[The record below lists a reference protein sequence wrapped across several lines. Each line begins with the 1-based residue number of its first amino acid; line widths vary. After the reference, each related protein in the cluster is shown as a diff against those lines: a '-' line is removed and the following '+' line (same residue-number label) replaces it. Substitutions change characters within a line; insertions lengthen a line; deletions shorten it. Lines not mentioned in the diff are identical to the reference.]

1 MRMSQPAARWEQ
13 ILDTSPGDP
22 AVRGREDRH
31 VPASRRSSAARLI
44 LASVTSAAGM
54 AAAAAPVII
63 RGLDLHDGMILRHAD
78 VFYLYGT
85 RYGCGFEW
93 TVRNTPFCGFGVA
106 TASRLPGPWTFRRLL
121 FSPRALDNWGP
132 DRGRTWNWVCGVSGD
147 GCFNPR
153 MVERP
158 DGVWLLWFNA
168 PRDSFAYHAPAYY
181 VMGCAGP
188 LGPCG
193 YQDGGPHGSTHKPSL
208 KFCNA
213 DGDFSIITSGASA
226 AIICSRYTLAEEQL
240 DHWWTDGT
248 GRGATG
254 LGGVPAPAAVSA
266 AQAQT
271 AAIGE
276 GVGGY
281 QVSAGEWEMTYSAPA
296 CGYCTGPPRLLA
308 AQGSVKEVRTEYSTA
323 PSMLGPW
330 TAQGALS
337 AAYCAGQP
345 RTVFTLPGQGA
356 WEWVDRWTGSRNE
369 RGAAIALEPMAASP
383 WSCS

>member
-1 MRMSQPAARWEQ
+1 MPASLRARAPRLAPAAVAVAAAVLSLSLSARPARAA
-13 ILDTSPGDP
+13 IP
-22 AVRGREDRH
+22 AVPLAASA
-31 VPASRRSSAARLI
+31 PAPI
-44 LASVTSAAGM
+44 T
-54 AAAAAPVII
+54 I

-85 RYGCGFEW
+85 RYGCGFRW

-106 TASRLPGPWTFRRLL
+106 TAPRLSGPWKFRSLL
-121 FSPRALDNWGP
+121 FSPQALDNWGP
-132 DRGRTWNWVCGVSGD
+132 DRGRTWNWVCGVTGA

-153 MVERP
+153 MVQRP

-181 VMGCAGP
+181 VMGCRGP

-193 YQDGGPHGSTHKPSL
+193 YQNSGPHGSTHKPRL
-208 KFCNA
+208 KICDD
-213 DGDFSIITSGASA
+213 DGDFSIITSGTAA
-226 AIICSRYTLAEEQL
+226 AIICSQYALSEERL
-240 DHWWTDGT
+240 DRWWTEGS
-248 GRGATG
+248 GRGASG
-254 LGGVPAPAAVSA
+254 LAGVRAPAAVSA
-266 AQAQT
+266 AQAQV

-276 GVGGY
+276 GVGAY
-281 QVSAGEWEMTYSAPA
+281 QVSASEWQMTYSAPA

-308 AQGSVKEVRTEYSTA
+308 ADGSVKEVRAGYATA

-330 TAQGALS
+330 KPQGELS

-345 RTVFTLPGQGA
+345 RTVFVLPGQGA

-369 RGAAIALEPMAASP
+369 RDAAILLEPMAASP